1 MTKLAG
7 KQFSAQEPPELSVII
22 VNWNT
27 RDLLSACLNSIYA
40 ETKET
45 SFEII
50 VVDNASSDGSAEMV
64 KREFPRVRLIKNREN
79 LGFARANNLAIR
91 QSSSRFIALLNS
103 DTVVLSG
110 ALDKM
115 VAFMKTHPHVD
126 ALGPMLLNT
135 DGSLQP
141 STLGSLD
148 NFTFVR
154 FLFIG
159 GDFLIA
165 YLPKLLFKKM
175 RKKETY
181 IPQALKVGGVSGAC
195 IMMTR
200 EAIDKVGL
208 LDEQYFFFMEE
219 VDWFY
224 RLRQLGGVVY
234 YFPEAQIIHHYA
246 QSINQTDNR
255 SKYLHENR
263 YRFVNKYHGKI
274 AAYLFRIMLAIDSFF
289 VISAFFLL
297 QSLVRRDKR
306 KEFNWRLKSRWRT
319 LLWAI
324 GSNKGG
330 AN

>member
-1 MTKLAG
+1 
-7 KQFSAQEPPELSVII
+7 
-22 VNWNT
+22 
-27 RDLLSACLNSIYA
+27 
-40 ETKET
+40 
-45 SFEII
+45 
-50 VVDNASSDGSAEMV
+50 
-64 KREFPRVRLIKNREN
+64 
-79 LGFARANNLAIR
+79 
-91 QSSSRFIALLNS
+91 
-103 DTVVLSG
+103 
-110 ALDKM
+110 
-115 VAFMKTHPHVD
+115 
-126 ALGPMLLNT
+126 
-135 DGSLQP
+135 
-141 STLGSLD
+141 
-148 NFTFVR
+148 
-154 FLFIG
+154 
-159 GDFLIA
+159 
-165 YLPKLLFKKM
+165 
-175 RKKETY
+175 
-181 IPQALKVGGVSGAC
+181 
-195 IMMTR
+195 MTR

-330 AN
+330 ANWKASYQPVIGTGASNHKIIPREEDGALDTGPLLIASNLPESEQLKYSA